1 MRRAA
6 AAAAREA
13 APDSDDEPMQ
23 GMLDTAADIAH
34 SDADDSSDGESIQAG
49 PEDEDDD
56 LADEQDNQDTD
67 FADDQ
72 DEAPAS
78 GRLAQQEEKAT
89 VRYPTVPM
97 VQSTV
102 PAVVHSGPAL
112 QWAIQLEPEPSPG
125 QVDAAEV
132 LQSIA
137 SWLQVGLADAAQLL
151 VSMTA
156 EERETMRGEYAA
168 VHQAA
173 VVAGLTEL

>member
-1 MRRAA
+1 MRIARDVQIRRAA

-23 GMLDTAADIAH
+23 GMLDTAAGIVP
-34 SDADDSSDGESIQAG
+34 SDADNSSDGESIQAG

-56 LADEQDNQDTD
+56 PADEQDK
-67 FADDQ
+67 AL
-72 DEAPAS
+72 AS

-89 VRYPTVPM
+89 VRYPTAPM
-97 VQSTV
+97 EQGTV
-102 PAVVHSGPAL
+102 PAVVQSGSAL
-112 QWAIQLEPEPSPG
+112 QWAIQLEPEPLPG

-132 LQSIA
+132 LQSLA

-156 EERETMRGEYAA
+156 EERETLRGEYAA

-173 VVAGLTEL
+173 VIAGLTEL